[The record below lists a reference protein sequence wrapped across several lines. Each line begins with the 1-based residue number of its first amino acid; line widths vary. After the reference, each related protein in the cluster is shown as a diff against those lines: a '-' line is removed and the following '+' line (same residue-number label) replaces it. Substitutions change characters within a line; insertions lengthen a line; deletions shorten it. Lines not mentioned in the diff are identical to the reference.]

1 MNTLTKILA
10 PAALALAAFGAQA
23 GEVTPGD
30 IGAQPVQRGS
40 AVAPVSSAPVMR
52 SGEVLAQDIGAQPV
66 VKAPAQRA
74 EDTSTRTAQRYQSTT
89 FYTVG
94 A

>member
-52 SGEVLAQDIGAQPV
+52 SGEVLASDIGAQPV
-66 VKAPAQRA
+66 TKAPQRA